1 MAYFKRTRFSGIA
14 PGVAPRLLAEQFGQE
29 AENLDFESG
38 EFAPIPIEGS
48 TAHVL
53 SNSQRRSI
61 YYYDNSTSPMWVE
74 WDEDGIKAVEGPIPG
89 DADDRLYWTG
99 EDYPR
104 MGTYTGL
111 SNWSN
116 RADYRLGI
124 PAPQAAPT
132 ITITGTLD
140 TTVTAEE
147 TAWVYTFVSEFG
159 EEGPPSAASLI
170 YEFTPT
176 TDGGT
181 TGQTATINI
190 PSYNVSGDFAFG
202 SPARKRIYRAN
213 VGSNATEFQLVHDV
227 AYTETQKDDSKQ
239 AAELAEVLPSTTW
252 IGPPDDD
259 TVNYPDGPLQGLT
272 PVANGIFAGFTGK
285 RLCLSE
291 AYLPHAWPVDYR
303 ITLENDIVAIGT
315 TANGIVAL
323 TDGKPYFVTGVD
335 PSAMSAVQINLEQG
349 CVNPRSVVDLG
360 DVVLYAG
367 PDGLCAISGT
377 EGRVI
382 TRGLISPTQWNDDF
396 YPEQIR
402 AFEHEGTYVAFYTDT
417 FTNTHAGWVYDPRAE
432 EAALSTITTSAER
445 RGGYKN
451 PKTGELFL
459 IIGTAVQPYRGSATT
474 NRLGRWKSKKYVTPA
489 PVSMGWVSLKAEFY
503 PSTGTKNRVL
513 VWADGTLIADYYITF
528 DSNTNTYTQEVNTP
542 SGISDTTLYE
552 PIMRLPAVVGSEWE
566 VEIRGSERI
575 HEFCLAQSMDEIR
588 QS

>member
-74 WDEDGIKAVEGPIPG
+74 WDEDGVKAVEGPIPG

-111 SNWSN
+111 SNWAN
-116 RADYRLGI
+116 RAHYRLGI
-124 PAPQAAPT
+124 PAPQAAPS
-132 ITITGTLD
+132 ITINGTLD
-140 TTVTAEE
+140 ASVTAEE

-159 EEGPPSAASLI
+159 EEGPPSEASTI
-170 YEFTPT
+170 YEFTPST
-176 TDGGT
+176 
-181 TGQTATINI
+181 QTATVNI
-190 PSYNVSGDFAFG
+190 PSYNVAGDYAFG
-202 SPARKRIYRAN
+202 SPAKKRIYRAN
-213 VGSNATEFQLVHDV
+213 VGSNATDFQFV
-227 AYTETQKDDSKQ
+227 
-239 AAELAEVLPSTTW
+239 AEVLYSVTQYSDSKEATELGEVIPSTTW

-259 TVNYPDGPLQGLT
+259 TTNYPDGPLQGLT

-459 IIGTAVQPYRGSATT
+459 IIGTAVQPYRGSTT
-474 NRLGRWKSKKYVTPA
+474 FNRLGRWKSKKYVTPA
-489 PVSMGWVSLKAEFY
+489 PVSMGWVSLKAELY

-513 VWADGTLIADYYITF
+513 VWADGTLIADYFITF

>member
-1 MAYFKRTRFSGIA
+1 MAYFKRDRFSGIA
-14 PGVAPRLLAEQFGQE
+14 PGVAPRLLAEQFGQK

-38 EFAPIPIEGS
+38 RFVPIPIEG
-48 TAHVL
+48 TTVHTL

-61 YYYDNSTSPMWVE
+61 YYYDNSTSPMWIE
-74 WDEDGIKAVEGPIPG
+74 WNEDGVNAVEGPIPG
-89 DADDRLYWTG
+89 DDEGRLYWTG

-104 MGTYTGL
+104 MGIYTGL
-111 SNWSN
+111 SNWAN

-159 EEGPPSAASLI
+159 EEGPPSEASII

-202 SPARKRIYRAN
+202 SPAKKRIYRAN
-213 VGSNATEFQLVHDV
+213 VGSNATDFQFV
-227 AYTETQKDDSKQ
+227 
-239 AAELAEVLPSTTW
+239 AEVLYSVTQYSDAKEATELGEVIPSTTW

-259 TVNYPDGPLQGLT
+259 TTNYPDGPLQGLT

-315 TANGIVAL
+315 TANGVVAL

-349 CVNPRSVVDLG
+349 CVNANSVVDLG

-382 TRGLISPTQWNDDF
+382 TRGLISSKQWNDDF
-396 YPEQIR
+396 YPEDIR
-402 AFEHEGTYVAFYTDT
+402 AFEHEGTYVAFYTDSS
-417 FTNTHAGWVYDPRAE
+417 TNTHAGWVYDPRAD
-432 EAALSTITTSAER
+432 EAAICTITTSAER

-451 PKTGELFL
+451 PKTGELFV
-459 IIGTAVQPYRGSATT
+459 IIGNAIQPYRGSTT
-474 NRLGRWKSKKYVTPA
+474 DNRLGAWKSKKYVTPA
-489 PVSMGWVSLKAEFY
+489 PVSMGWVSLKAESY
-503 PSTGTKNRVL
+503 PSTGSKNRVL

-528 DSNTNTYTQEVNTP
+528 DSSTNTYTQEVTTP
-542 SGISDTTLYE
+542 SGISDATLYE
-552 PIMRLPAVVGSEWE
+552 PVMRLPAAIGSEWE
-566 VEIRGSERI
+566 VEIRGVVAIDEV
-575 HEFCLAQSMDEIR
+575 CLAQSMDEIR
-588 QS
+588 QT

>member
-14 PGVAPRLLAEQFGQE
+14 PGVAPRLLAEQFGQK

-38 EFAPIPIEGS
+38 RFVPIPIEGT
-48 TAHVL
+48 TAHTL
-53 SNSQRRSI
+53 SSSQRRSI

-99 EDYPR
+99 ETYPR
-104 MGTYTGL
+104 MGIYTGL
-111 SNWSN
+111 SNWAN

-132 ITITGTLD
+132 INITGTLD

-159 EEGPPSAASLI
+159 EEGPPSEASI
-170 YEFTPT
+170 VYDFTPST
-176 TDGGT
+176 
-181 TGQTATINI
+181 QTATV
-190 PSYNVSGDFAFG
+190 NVPNFSGTGDYAFG
-202 SPARKRIYRAN
+202 SPAKKRIYRAN
-213 VGSNATEFQLVHDV
+213 VGSNATEFQFV
-227 AYTETQKDDSKQ
+227 AEVLYTATQHADSKE
-239 AAELAEVLPSTTW
+239 ATELGEVLPSTTW

-259 TVNYPDGPLQGLT
+259 TTNYPDGQLQGLT

-291 AYLPHAWPVDYR
+291 AYLPHAWPIDYR
-303 ITLENDIVAIGT
+303 ITMENDIVAIGT
-315 TANGIVAL
+315 TSNGIVAL

-349 CVNPRSVVDLG
+349 CVNANSVVDLG

-382 TRGLISPTQWNDDF
+382 TRGLISPKQWNDDF
-396 YPEQIR
+396 YPEDIR
-402 AFEHEGTYVAFYTDT
+402 AFEHEGTYVAFYTDSGT
-417 FTNTHAGWVYDPRAE
+417 STHAGWVYDPRAD
-432 EAALSTITTSAER
+432 EAAISTITTSAER

-451 PKTGELFL
+451 PKTGELFV
-459 IIGTAVQPYRGSATT
+459 IIGNAVQPYRGSTT
-474 NRLGRWKSKKYVTPA
+474 DFRLGAWKSKKYVTPS
-489 PVSMGWVSLKAEFY
+489 PVSMGWVSLTAESY
-503 PSTGTKNRVL
+503 PSTGQKNRVL
-513 VWADGTLIADYYITF
+513 VWADSTLVADYYISF
-528 DSNTNTYTQEVNTP
+528 DSNTNTYTQEVTTP
-542 SGISDTTLYE
+542 SGISDATLYE
-552 PIMRLPAVVGSEWE
+552 PVMRLPAAIGSEWE
-566 VEIRGSERI
+566 VEIRGVVPI
-575 HEFCLAQSMDEIR
+575 DEFCLAQSMDEIR

>member
-1 MAYFKRTRFSGIA
+1 MAYFKRNRFSGIA

-38 EFAPIPIEGS
+38 RFVPIPIEGS

-61 YYYDNSTSPMWVE
+61 YYYDNSNSPMWIE
-74 WDEDGIKAVEGPIPG
+74 WNEDGVKAVEGPIPG

-99 EDYPR
+99 ETYPR

-111 SNWSN
+111 QNWAN

-132 ITITGTLD
+132 INITGTLD

-159 EEGPPSAASLI
+159 EEGPPSAASII
-170 YEFTPT
+170 YDFTPST
-176 TDGGT
+176 
-181 TGQTATINI
+181 QTATIDV

-213 VGSNATEFQLVHDV
+213 VGSNATAFQLVWDI
-227 AYTETQKDDSKQ
+227 AYTEIQKDDSKQ
-239 AAELAEVLPSTTW
+239 ATELAEVLPSTTW

-272 PVANGIFAGFTGK
+272 PVANGVFAGFTGK

-303 ITLENDIVAIGT
+303 ITLENDIIAIGT
-315 TANGIVAL
+315 TANGVVAL

-335 PSAMSAVQINLEQG
+335 PSAMTAVQINLEQG
-349 CVNPRSVVDLG
+349 CVNLNSVVDLG

-382 TRGLISPTQWNDDF
+382 TRGLISPKQWNDDF
-396 YPEQIR
+396 YPEEIR
-402 AFEHEGTYVAFYTDT
+402 AFEHEGTYVAFYTDSA
-417 FTNTHAGWVYDPRAE
+417 NSTHGGWVYDPRAD
-432 EAALSTITTSAER
+432 EAALSTITTSVER

-459 IIGTAVQPYRGSATT
+459 ILGSAVQPYRGSNIV
-474 NRLGRWKSKKYVTPA
+474 NRLGRWKSKKYVTPQ
-489 PVSMGWVSLKAEFY
+489 PVSMGWVHLKADSY
-503 PSTGTKNRVL
+503 PTTPYKNRIL
-513 VWADGTLIADYYITF
+513 VSADGTLIADYYITF
-528 DSNTNTYTQEVNTP
+528 DSGTNTYTQEVNTP
-542 SGISDTTLYE
+542 SGISDATLYE
-552 PIMRLPAVVGSEWE
+552 PVMRLPAVIGSEWE
-566 VEIRGSERI
+566 VEIRGAVPVD
-575 HEFCLAQSMDEIR
+575 EFCLAQSMDEIR

>member
-1 MAYFKRTRFSGIA
+1 MAYFKRTTFSGIA

-38 EFAPIPIEGS
+38 RFVPIPIEGS
-48 TAHVL
+48 TAQAL

-61 YYYDNSTSPMWVE
+61 YYYDNSTLPMWVQ
-74 WDEDGIKAVEGPIPG
+74 WDEDGVKAVEGPIPG
-89 DADDRLYWTG
+89 DSDDRLYWTG
-99 EDYPR
+99 ETYPR
-104 MGTYTGL
+104 MGVYAGL
-111 SNWSN
+111 QNWAN

-124 PAPQAAPT
+124 PAPQAAPS
-132 ITITGTLD
+132 INITGTLD

-159 EEGPPSAASLI
+159 EEGPPSAASII
-170 YEFTPT
+170 YDFTPT
-176 TDGGT
+176 T
-181 TGQTATINI
+181 QTATVNI
-190 PSYNVSGDFAFG
+190 ASYNVPNDAAFG

-213 VGSNATEFQLVHDV
+213 VGSNATEFQLVDDV
-227 AYTETQKDDSKQ
+227 AYTTLSISDSKQ
-239 AAELAEVLPSTTW
+239 ATELAEVLPSTTW

-291 AYLPHAWPVDYR
+291 SYLPHAWPVDYR
-303 ITLENDIVAIGT
+303 ITLENDIIAIGT
-315 TANGIVAL
+315 TVNGVAAL

-335 PSAMSAVQINLEQG
+335 PSAMTAVQINLEQG
-349 CVNPRSVVDLG
+349 CVNPNSVVDLG

-382 TRGLISPTQWNDDF
+382 TRGLISPKQWNADF
-396 YPEQIR
+396 YPTTIR
-402 AFEHEGTYVAFYTDT
+402 AFEHEGTYVAFYTDSG
-417 FTNTHAGWVYDPRAE
+417 TNTHGGWVYDPRAD
-432 EAALSTITTSAER
+432 EAALSTITTSVER

-459 IIGTAVQPYRGSATT
+459 ILGNAVQPYRGSNTV
-474 NRLGRWKSKKYVTPA
+474 NRLGRWKSKKYVTPQ
-489 PVSMGWVSLKAEFY
+489 PVSMGWVHLKADSY
-503 PSTGTKNRVL
+503 PTTPYKNRIL
-513 VWADGTLIADYYITF
+513 VSADGTLIADYYITF
-528 DSNTNTYTQEVNTP
+528 DSATNTYTQNVNTP
-542 SGISDTTLYE
+542 SGISDATLYE
-552 PIMRLPAVVGSEWE
+552 PVMRLPAAIGSEWE
-566 VEIRGSERI
+566 VEIRGAVPMD
-575 HEFCLAQSMDEIR
+575 EFCLAQSMDEIR

>member
-53 SNSQRRSI
+53 SNSQRLSI

-74 WDEDGIKAVEGPIPG
+74 WNEDGIKAVEGPIPG

-99 EDYPR
+99 ENYPR

-239 AAELAEVLPSTTW
+239 ATELAEVLPSTTW

-259 TVNYPDGPLQGLT
+259 TTNYPDGPLQGLT

-459 IIGTAVQPYRGSATT
+459 IIGTAVQPYRGSTTT

-489 PVSMGWVSLKAEFY
+489 PVSMGWVSLKAELY

-513 VWADGTLIADYYITF
+513 VWADGTLIADYFITF

>member
-74 WDEDGIKAVEGPIPG
+74 WDEDGVKAVEGPIPG

-111 SNWSN
+111 SNWAN

-124 PAPQAAPT
+124 PAPQAAPS
-132 ITITGTLD
+132 ITINGTLD
-140 TTVTAEE
+140 ASVTAEE

-159 EEGPPSAASLI
+159 EEGPPSEASTI
-170 YEFTPT
+170 YEFTPST
-176 TDGGT
+176 
-181 TGQTATINI
+181 QTATVNI
-190 PSYNVSGDFAFG
+190 PSYNVAGDYAFG
-202 SPARKRIYRAN
+202 SPAKKRIYRAN
-213 VGSNATEFQLVHDV
+213 VGSNATDFQFV
-227 AYTETQKDDSKQ
+227 
-239 AAELAEVLPSTTW
+239 AEVLYSVTQYSDSKEATELGEVIPSTTW

-259 TVNYPDGPLQGLT
+259 TTNYPDGPLQGLT

-459 IIGTAVQPYRGSATT
+459 IIGTAVQPYRGSTT
-474 NRLGRWKSKKYVTPA
+474 FNRLGRWKSKKYVTPA
-489 PVSMGWVSLKAEFY
+489 PVSMGWVSLKAELY

-513 VWADGTLIADYYITF
+513 VWADGTLIADYFITF

>member
-74 WDEDGIKAVEGPIPG
+74 WDEDGVKAVEGPIPG

-111 SNWSN
+111 SNWAN

-124 PAPQAAPT
+124 PAPQAAPS
-132 ITITGTLD
+132 ITINGTLD
-140 TTVTAEE
+140 ASVTAEE

-159 EEGPPSAASLI
+159 EEGPPSEASTI
-170 YEFTPT
+170 YEFTPST
-176 TDGGT
+176 
-181 TGQTATINI
+181 QTATVNI
-190 PSYNVSGDFAFG
+190 PSYNVAGDYAFG
-202 SPARKRIYRAN
+202 SPAKKRIYRAN
-213 VGSNATEFQLVHDV
+213 VGSNATDFQFV
-227 AYTETQKDDSKQ
+227 
-239 AAELAEVLPSTTW
+239 AEVLYSVTQYSDSKEATELGEVIPSTTW

-259 TVNYPDGPLQGLT
+259 TTNYPDGPLQGLT

-349 CVNPRSVVDLG
+349 CINPRSVVDLG

-459 IIGTAVQPYRGSATT
+459 IIGTAVQPYRGSTT
-474 NRLGRWKSKKYVTPA
+474 FNRLGRWKSKKYVTPA
-489 PVSMGWVSLKAEFY
+489 PVSMGWVSLKAELY

-513 VWADGTLIADYYITF
+513 VWADGTLIADYFITF

>member
-74 WDEDGIKAVEGPIPG
+74 WDEDGVKAVEGPIPG

-111 SNWSN
+111 SNWAN

-124 PAPQAAPT
+124 PAPQAAPS
-132 ITITGTLD
+132 ITIIGTLD
-140 TTVTAEE
+140 ASVTAEE

-159 EEGPPSAASLI
+159 EEGPPSEASTI
-170 YEFTPT
+170 YEFTPST
-176 TDGGT
+176 
-181 TGQTATINI
+181 QTATVNI
-190 PSYNVSGDFAFG
+190 PSYNVAGDYAFG
-202 SPARKRIYRAN
+202 SPAKKRIYRAN
-213 VGSNATEFQLVHDV
+213 VGSNATEFQFV
-227 AYTETQKDDSKQ
+227 
-239 AAELAEVLPSTTW
+239 AEVLYSVTQYSDSKEATELGEVIPSTTW

-259 TVNYPDGPLQGLT
+259 TTNYPDGPLQGLT

-382 TRGLISPTQWNDDF
+382 TRGLISPIQWNDDF

-459 IIGTAVQPYRGSATT
+459 IIGTAVQPYRGSTT
-474 NRLGRWKSKKYVTPA
+474 FNRLGRWKSKKYVTPA
-489 PVSMGWVSLKAEFY
+489 PVSMGWVSLKAELY

-513 VWADGTLIADYYITF
+513 VWADGTLIADYFITF

>member
-1 MAYFKRTRFSGIA
+1 MAYFKRTTFSGIA

-38 EFAPIPIEGS
+38 RFVPIPIEGS
-48 TAHVL
+48 TAQAL

-61 YYYDNSTSPMWVE
+61 YYYDNSTLPMWVQ
-74 WDEDGIKAVEGPIPG
+74 WDEDGVKAVEGPIPG
-89 DADDRLYWTG
+89 DSDDRLYWTG
-99 EDYPR
+99 ETYPR
-104 MGTYTGL
+104 MGVYAGL
-111 SNWSN
+111 QNWAN

-159 EEGPPSAASLI
+159 EEGPPSAASII
-170 YEFTPT
+170 YDFTPT
-176 TDGGT
+176 T
-181 TGQTATINI
+181 QTATVNI
-190 PSYNVSGDFAFG
+190 ASYNVPNDAAFG

-213 VGSNATEFQLVHDV
+213 VGSNATEFQLVDDV
-227 AYTETQKDDSKQ
+227 AYTTLSISDSKQ
-239 AAELAEVLPSTTW
+239 ATELAEVLPSTTW

-291 AYLPHAWPVDYR
+291 SYLPHAWPVDYR
-303 ITLENDIVAIGT
+303 ITLENDIIAIGT
-315 TANGIVAL
+315 TVNGVAAL

-335 PSAMSAVQINLEQG
+335 PSAMTAVQINLEQG
-349 CVNPRSVVDLG
+349 CVNPNSVVDLG

-382 TRGLISPTQWNDDF
+382 TRGLISPKQWNADF
-396 YPEQIR
+396 YPTTIR
-402 AFEHEGTYVAFYTDT
+402 AFEHEGTYVAFYTDSG
-417 FTNTHAGWVYDPRAE
+417 TNTHGGWVYDPRAD
-432 EAALSTITTSAER
+432 EAALSTITTSVER

-459 IIGTAVQPYRGSATT
+459 ILGNAVQPYRGSNTV
-474 NRLGRWKSKKYVTPA
+474 NRLGRWKSKKYVTPQ
-489 PVSMGWVSLKAEFY
+489 PVSMGWVHLKADSY
-503 PSTGTKNRVL
+503 PTTPYKNRIL
-513 VWADGTLIADYYITF
+513 VSADGTLIADYYITF
-528 DSNTNTYTQEVNTP
+528 DSATNTYTQNVNTP
-542 SGISDTTLYE
+542 SGISDATLYE
-552 PIMRLPAVVGSEWE
+552 PVMRLPAAIGSEWE
-566 VEIRGSERI
+566 VEIRGAVPMD
-575 HEFCLAQSMDEIR
+575 EFCLAQSMDEIR